1 MAAMEPTRPRGM
13 SRAGFLVSSAMVATM
28 SKPGKKGV
36 RLEGAAW
43 TDPPTTMKPMTAM
56 LTREVTQLKQE
67 ARRVPE
73 AAKAEQA
80 TRTATAMGSRRLKP
94 SARAGTRMRRE
105 SGWRSMRDVRGG
117 DVGDEI
123 AQLDAEVGERPPR
136 GGDLDGELGVA
147 EDREEG
153 SEARGGVGEDDGGAG
168 VVPGLEAREDEH
180 AGPDDGAEAEPGEI
194 PPGEALT
201 ETVLAAFGEEAE
213 LGSRRGATQQAR
225 AQAGPRLR
233 YGGSVG
239 RPGSE
244 GWPGEKVLFAPPP
257 VSTATALAGGRGP
270 PIETPSSSLAG
281 LVAHVVHVAHVETPL
296 IRY

>member
-28 SKPGKKGV
+28 SKPKGV

-105 SGWRSMRDVRGG
+105 SGWRSMRT
-117 DVGDEI
+117 
-123 AQLDAEVGERPPR
+123 PR